1 LTLSDLSP
9 VISGIGGL
17 LGIISI
23 AYTWITARSR
33 VNGEEIKV
41 LRERSVEHDRRIDR
55 IEKDIEHL
63 PDRNHAQTMQL
74 ELAQMSGEIRILA
87 ERLKPVT
94 AISERLQEF
103 LLEEA
108 KARRSAS

>member
-1 LTLSDLSP
+1 MTLSDLSP

-17 LGIISI
+17 LGIVSI
-23 AYTWITARSR
+23 VYTWITARSR

-41 LRERSVEHDRRIDR
+41 LRERSQEHDRRIDR

-63 PDRNHAQTMQL
+63 PDRNHAHSMQV
-74 ELAQMSGEIRILA
+74 ELAQMRGEIQLLA
-87 ERLKPVT
+87 ERLKPVA

>member
-1 LTLSDLSP
+1 MTLSDLSP
-9 VISGIGGL
+9 AISGIGGL

-23 AYTWITARSR
+23 IYTWITARSR

-63 PDRNHAQTMQL
+63 PDRNHAHAMQV
-74 ELAQMSGEIRILA
+74 ELAQMSGEIKLLA
-87 ERLKPVT
+87 ERLKPVA

-103 LLEEA
+103 LLSEA
-108 KARRSAS
+108 AAKRSAS